1 MSVTM
6 ICALNRHEKSMNFS
20 IEQLQSFVAVYENG
34 SFSKAALY
42 LDKHRTT
49 IGQVINNLEDE
60 LAVDL
65 FHRSGRTAE
74 PTEDAALLYRYA
86 KQVVE
91 QARSFDKLALSLS
104 YGELEHITIAYPSFI
119 PTRAITVVRSRLQE
133 LHPNMKVNCIIRN
146 RREIQ
151 TGIQNDTIHFGLVN
165 IDDRSLISSLNSTL
179 VSNVTFGVFVS
190 KDHKVLQLPED
201 QRWDALK
208 SQKQI
213 VISGMI
219 EDKMENKIISSS
231 DFEVVDQLTLA
242 LQLIRENMGWGLLP
256 RLITYTEFNATDLV
270 EVEMSVMKERFRVPM
285 AVWSLHAKHLNI
297 LHAEIVETL
306 VTYVE
311 KTASEALENYG
322 MSN

>member
-1 MSVTM
+1 
-6 ICALNRHEKSMNFS
+6 
-20 IEQLQSFVAVYENG
+20 
-34 SFSKAALY
+34 
-42 LDKHRTT
+42 
-49 IGQVINNLEDE
+49 
-60 LAVDL
+60 
-65 FHRSGRTAE
+65 
-74 PTEDAALLYRYA
+74 
-86 KQVVE
+86 
-91 QARSFDKLALSLS
+91 
-104 YGELEHITIAYPSFI
+104 
-119 PTRAITVVRSRLQE
+119 
-133 LHPNMKVNCIIRN
+133 MKVNCIIRN

-151 TGIQNDTIHFGLVN
+151 LGIQNDTIHFGLVN